1 MHANETRTEKILNQV
16 SSPGGKRF
24 REFMEELKRLLEV
37 ETSSVD
43 QNELRGE
50 LVQRQADQ
58 MDQVNFDVI
67 LRNIGERLYVT
78 VSNRGKTP
86 RGNALC

>member
-1 MHANETRTEKILNQV
+1 MHANETRTEKILNRV
-16 SSPGGKRF
+16 SSPGGVRF

-67 LRNIGERLYVT
+67 LGNIGERLYVT
-78 VSNRGKTP
+78 VSNRGKNP
-86 RGNALC
+86 S